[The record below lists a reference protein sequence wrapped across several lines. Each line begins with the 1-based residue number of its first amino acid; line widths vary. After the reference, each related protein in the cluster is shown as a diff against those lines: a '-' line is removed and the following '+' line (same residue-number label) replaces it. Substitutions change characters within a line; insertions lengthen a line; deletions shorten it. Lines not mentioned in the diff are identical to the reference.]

1 MCSKSQEE
9 ERNHQKCPAILKM
22 LSLFERNKKMLDI
35 LNATYVELNGAQY
48 HVRDSGLGEECILL
62 IHGWPDN
69 SLMWQKQV
77 PALVEAGYR
86 VICPDL
92 LGYGLSEAPQEIER
106 YQLTS
111 LVNDFVILLE
121 RLGLEK
127 VHCIAH
133 DYGAVLGWELASRSE
148 YLNLKSY
155 TAMSV
160 GHLAEFL
167 KISTENLQMQWIYF
181 LNTQDIA
188 PQLYRANNGYF
199 FREVL
204 RSHPNRDLIV
214 KDALKPGVFEN
225 MQKLEK
231 ANQVPEYL
239 LAALTGQLPE
249 LLPIKVPTFGI
260 WSEKDDFLWESQM
273 KNSDRYISTQW
284 QYERIEGAGHWFML
298 EQPERTN
305 QLLLSWL
312 EKQI

>member
-1 MCSKSQEE
+1 MFDI
-9 ERNHQKCPAILKM
+9 NT
-22 LSLFERNKKMLDI
+22 LS
-35 LNATYVELNGAQY
+35 ATYLELNGAQY
-48 HVRDSGLGEECILL
+48 HVRDSQVGEECVLL

-69 SLMWQKQV
+69 SLMWEKQV
-77 PALVEAGYR
+77 PTLAEAGYR

-92 LGYGLSEAPQEIER
+92 LGYGLSEAPEEIER
-106 YQLTS
+106 YTLAN
-111 LVNDFVILLE
+111 LLNDFVTLVE
-121 RLGLEK
+121 KLGLEK
-127 VHCIAH
+127 IHCIAH
-133 DYGAVLGWELASRSE
+133 DYGAVLGWELASHSKNLN
-148 YLNLKSY
+148 LNLKSY

-160 GHLAEFL
+160 GHLGEFL

-214 KDALKPGVFEN
+214 ENALKSGVFEN
-225 MQKLEK
+225 MQRLEK

-239 LAALTGQLPE
+239 LAVLTGQIPD
-249 LLPIKVPTFGI
+249 LLTIKVPTLGI
-260 WSEKDDFLWESQM
+260 WGNKDDFMWESQM
-273 KNSDRYISTQW
+273 KNSDQYISAQW
-284 QYERIEGAGHWFML
+284 QYECIEGAGHWFML

-312 EKQI
+312 GKHR